1 METTK
6 KATKLKCRMIDP
18 PNSFIEAIADLER
31 QEGER
36 KNIKRIS
43 KDKELF
49 RAIQT
54 ATFPLC
60 LKTHN
65 SR

>member
-1 METTK
+1 
-6 KATKLKCRMIDP
+6 MIDP